1 MKKYIFGLITMVFA
15 IFAFENTS
23 VFATEGTGGEVEQE
37 PAPVLEMV
45 VINANSSGVSS
56 EIHSVVV
63 LDEVDENGDGLGDIT
78 GAPVTENKQ
87 FTRTRDIT
95 ITINISED
103 DIQSY
108 DSRFDICEI
117 IPEGNAGNI
126 RQEEKCSFYMITEK
140 THNFQL
146 SGRGDGEKE
155 IKVYFYSNYENK
167 AVKDTITKKI
177 VLDTTGPSITLNG
190 GEYIY
195 IPVGETYTELNATCV
210 DDSLVVNGTCSV
222 VVGDAKIDKKKSGF
236 QYIRYTATDFLGNE
250 VNVLRKVM
258 VEIKTEEKG
267 IDLYWYFAGGLVLIV
282 AGFLAVKVIKNKDE
296 QKNQSVL

>member
-1 MKKYIFGLITMVFA
+1 MVFA

-23 VFATEGTGGEVEQE
+23 VFATEGTGGEQE

-45 VINANSSGVSS
+45 VINANSNGVSS

-63 LDEVDENGDGLGDIT
+63 LDEADEDGDGLGDVT
-78 GAPVTENKQ
+78 GAPVAENKQ

-95 ITINISED
+95 ITINISDD
-103 DIQSY
+103 DIGSY

-117 IPEGNAGNI
+117 IPEGNAGNV
-126 RQEEKCSFYMITEK
+126 RQEEKCSFYMINKK

-195 IPVGETYTELNATCV
+195 IPVKETYTELNATCV
-210 DDSLVVNGTCSV
+210 DDSLVVNGACSV
-222 VVGDAKIDKKKSGF
+222 VVGDTTIDKKKAGF

-282 AGFLAVKVIKNKDE
+282 AGFLTVKVIKNKDE